1 MEPFFS
7 DPVHGRIDI
16 PVTFKEL
23 LGLRV
28 MTRLRNIRQLG
39 FTPSVYAGA
48 VHTRFEHT
56 IGKTAV
62 LMKLLDQFR
71 VRDDSLR
78 QRYIRA
84 SLLSEIGTYPLSYS
98 TSWFFLRAVGMS
110 KSDYAR
116 LLCDTYVTSMFA
128 LSDSDK
134 QFIWEPSDE
143 AHAWFQNMPAIKQFP
158 RLGILKLAGDIDYA
172 MRDGHY
178 SGRYSNSFDFRYFST
193 LVEIGSESCQEEIAE
208 SIRELYR
215 SIYALNSVYGD
226 VIRRFITLSFVRLI
240 SFLVAQKFFQISTYK
255 LAPTY
260 VELDDDRFMSDLSSA
275 TSAAARS
282 GTDWP
287 PRMLHFI
294 TQLEQAKIRRLER
307 TPELANLSLHQ
318 IEQQVAKKESVESD
332 CVIAIN
338 DGYTNDLGYV
348 LFGTRFNCYRDAI
361 SSEYFTQMTGL
372 REGSN
377 RTGLLDDKY
386 VYYTVV

>member
-1 MEPFFS
+1 METFFS

-16 PVTFKEL
+16 PDTFKEL
-23 LGLRV
+23 MGSRV

-62 LMKLLDQFR
+62 LIKLLDQFQ
-71 VRDDSLR
+71 VRDDGLR

-98 TSWFFLRAVGMS
+98 TSWFFRRVVGMS

-116 LLCDTYVTSMFA
+116 LLCDTYVTSIFS

-134 QFIWEPSDE
+134 HFIWEPNDE
-143 AHAWFQNMPAIKQFP
+143 AHIWFQNMPAIRQFP
-158 RLGILKLAGDIDYA
+158 HLGIMKLAGDIDYA

-193 LVEIGSESCQEEIAE
+193 LVEITDHSCQQELAE

-215 SIYALNSVYGD
+215 SIYSLNSVYGD
-226 VIRRFITLSFVRLI
+226 VVRRFITLVFVRLV
-240 SFLVAQKFFQISTYK
+240 SFLVAQKFFRISSYK
-255 LAPTY
+255 DAPTY
-260 VELDDDRFMSDLSSA
+260 VELDDDRFMSDLSGA
-275 TSAAARS
+275 TSDAAKTGIA
-282 GTDWP
+282 WP
-287 PRMLHFI
+287 TRMLRI
-294 TQLEQAKIRRLER
+294 INQLEPTHIRSLER
-307 TPELANLSLHQ
+307 TPELADLSLHQ
-318 IEQQVAKKESVESD
+318 IEQEIAKRESVESD

-338 DGYTNDLGYV
+338 DGCVNDLGYV
-348 LFGTRFNCYRDAI
+348 LFGTHFNCYKDAI
-361 SSEYFTQMTGL
+361 DSDYFTQMTGL
-372 REGSN
+372 QEGSN
-377 RTGLLDDKY
+377 RTGLLNDKSI
-386 VYYTVV
+386 YYTVV